1 MARVTAV
8 VESQAAQPAGV
19 PSGTTFNGYICA
31 YVPGVSSNGKVR
43 RILWHVRG
51 PAGTVTSD
59 QHTLKPYRQTVRPVG
74 TGFTTVTLQ
83 NTDQRGAASV
93 STGIDITTAAAA
105 GTTGPTLGANPLT
118 GFGGNTQT
126 YGEFSMEFPDD
137 QWTVDQGTANGLALV
152 NIGNALPASHLFV
165 IAFIVEE

>member
-1 MARVTAV
+1 MGRMSAV

-19 PSGTTFNGYICA
+19 PSGTTFNGYVCA
-31 YVPGVSSNGKVR
+31 YVPGASSNGKVR

-51 PAGTVTSD
+51 PAGSVTSD

-74 TGFTTVTLQ
+74 TGFSTTVLQ
-83 NTDQRGAASV
+83 NEDQRGMASV

-105 GTTGPTLGANPLT
+105 GTTGPTIAANPLT
-118 GFGGNTQT
+118 GFGGNTQQS
-126 YGEFSMEFPDD
+126 GEFNMEFPDD

-152 NIGNALPASHLFV
+152 NIGNALPTSHIFV
-165 IAFIVEE
+165 ITWIIEE